1 MLIFQ
6 REHGLFCLCSCMF
19 PTSLNQ
25 LIEKSNNKKLPLLNA
40 LRVFSEPKQ
49 NLAAETEID
58 KLAFLK
64 NKVPPLSFSFINC
77 SKFFFFLLQK
87 GLEE

>member
-6 REHGLFCLCSCMF
+6 REHRFFPQPSCMF

-25 LIEKSNNKKLPLLNA
+25 LIEKSNNKKLPFLNA
-40 LRVFSEPKQ
+40 LRVFFERKQ

-58 KLAFLK
+58 KLAF
-64 NKVPPLSFSFINC
+64 
-77 SKFFFFLLQK
+77 
-87 GLEE
+87 